1 VNKRVPKDLAASV
14 RNRLFKLSQ
23 ERNEPFEYV
32 LTRYAT
38 ERLLYRLSRSPFA
51 NRFVLKGAALFS
63 IWYGEP
69 HRPTRDLDFLA
80 YGDGS
85 EGVLHSIFRDI
96 CTIKVEPDGL
106 IFGLDSIRIEE
117 IREPQEYPGWR
128 VRVDAYLGKARI
140 PIQVDIAFGDIVI
153 PEPQIVEYPT
163 ILPFPAPRLLSY
175 PKETVVAE
183 KLETMVALGIVN
195 SRMKDFFDVWFLANN
210 FEFDGE
216 TLTQAFAATFKRRR
230 TEIPLEVPP
239 ALTDEFAENRDKA
252 VQWKAFLQRTGL
264 AIKQVKENQEAVPQD
279 LGELIADLREFLLP
293 PLQAAATG
301 KEFCRVWPP
310 RGPWAELEE

>member
-1 VNKRVPKDLAASV
+1 M
-14 RNRLFKLSQ
+14 
-23 ERNEPFEYV
+23 
-32 LTRYAT
+32 
-38 ERLLYRLSRSPFA
+38 
-51 NRFVLKGAALFS
+51 
-63 IWYGEP
+63 
-69 HRPTRDLDFLA
+69 
-80 YGDGS
+80 
-85 EGVLHSIFRDI
+85 IFD
-96 CTIKVEPDGL
+96 P
-106 IFGLDSIRIEE
+106 DSIRIEE

-128 VRVDAYLGKARI
+128 VRVDTYLGKARI

-264 AIKQVKENQEAVPQD
+264 AIKLRKGGPGGCAAGSRGVDRGSPRVPVTPASSRCYRQGIPSS
-279 LGELIADLREFLLP
+279 LAPAWSVG
-293 PLQAAATG
+293 
-301 KEFCRVWPP
+301 
-310 RGPWAELEE
+310 